1 MTLKTIFNHDALLRY
16 LLYAALLLV
25 VLIGMKEASYLFNM
39 IFISLILTMI
49 GAPIYYHFKNRGFS
63 DITSVASVMAM
74 YAVAIL
80 GFILLIVYSLN
91 VFIANLTK
99 YHELFQ
105 YRISEIFAIL
115 DNAGLHLTSLGG
127 FTPDWANLSKY
138 AIQFAGNTSALM
150 MDAFFIFVI
159 TTFLFLEIPVLPK
172 RLKKLFG
179 GEDAINSNFQEMCN
193 SMIKWLV
200 VKTKTNVVLGAA
212 FGGMLYV
219 LGVDLAIFL
228 GVLAIILSYIPYIG
242 LLIVAVPA
250 VALAWLQLGVWG
262 VIVVVIGIC
271 IINAVVEN
279 IVFSKF
285 AANDFNM
292 PPLLVILSL
301 VLWTWILG
309 AVGMMLSVPITI
321 MILIALKYNENT
333 AWIPT
338 LLGMDDNTLDDT
350 EVGGDKGAK
359 AKSVPAG
366 AGAGESA
373 SEDKLQ

>member
-1 MTLKTIFNHDALLRY
+1 MTGKMICNHEALLRY
-16 LLYAALLLV
+16 LLYAALILII
-25 VLIGMKEASYLFNM
+25 LIGMNMTSYLFNM

-49 GAPIYYHFKNRGFS
+49 GAPIYYYLKKRGFS
-63 DITSVASVMAM
+63 DIGAVSSVMAI
-74 YAVAIL
+74 YGATIL
-80 GFILLIVYSLN
+80 AFLLLIVYSLN
-91 VFIANLTK
+91 VFIGNIGK
-99 YHELFQ
+99 YSELFHG
-105 YRISEIFAIL
+105 RISEIL
-115 DNAGLHLTSLGG
+115 LLLEGAGINLSSFSG
-127 FTPDWANLSKY
+127 FDPDWGNISRY
-138 AIQFAGNTSALM
+138 ALQFAGNTSSLM

-159 TTFLFLEIPVLPK
+159 TTFLFLEIPVMPK
-172 RLKKLFG
+172 RIKKVFG
-179 GEDAINSNFQEMCN
+179 NGEKTDAKYMEMCN

-219 LGVDLAIFL
+219 LGIDLAIFL

-250 VALAWLQLGVWG
+250 VVLAWLQLGIWG

-285 AANDFNM
+285 AANDFSM
-292 PPLLVILSL
+292 PPLLVVLSL

-309 AVGMMLSVPITI
+309 PIGMMLSVPITI

-333 AWIPT
+333 SWIPT
-338 LLGMDDNTLDDT
+338 ILGMDDYKLDESEDDAKDAGAKT
-350 EVGGDKGAK
+350 ANAGEDVAGDK
-359 AKSVPAG
+359 
-366 AGAGESA
+366 E
-373 SEDKLQ
+373 Q